1 MEGEVGPQGEVLV
14 VEDAEG
20 EHAHLRRALAQRG
33 HRVAATRS
41 EDAPARIEAE
51 RPDVVLVGASR
62 ATALLDALPA
72 EQGVTLVPVLVLCE
86 GEDVEE
92 RVALLRAGALRCFAA
107 RPDPLELE
115 AQVGAAVAVGRRY
128 SLLRELALT
137 DPLTGL
143 GNRRHGEN
151 ELAQVVARSTRH
163 GYPLGLALV
172 DLDGFKA
179 VNDTH
184 GHDVGDTVLREAGAR
199 LSACLRGGDTLVR
212 WGGEEFVAILPDTEP
227 AGVLH
232 TAGRLCR
239 SVGCEPFPHG
249 TTRIELTVSVGWADW
264 RGEDPREYV
273 LRADRALYDAK
284 GAGRN
289 TVRPQLDS

>member
-1 MEGEVGPQGEVLV
+1 MDGDGPQGAVLV

-20 EHAHLRRALAQRG
+20 EHAHLRRALAHRG
-33 HRVAATRS
+33 YRVSASAG
-41 EDAPARIEAE
+41 EAAPARIEAE
-51 RPDVVLVGASR
+51 RPDVVLVGA
-62 ATALLDALPA
+62 APAPALLGALPR
-72 EQGVTLVPVLVLCE
+72 EQGATLVPVLVLCASEDTE
-86 GEDVEE
+86 G
-92 RVALLRAGALRCFAA
+92 RVALLHAGAMNCLPD
-107 RPDPLELE
+107 RPDPLELD
-115 AQVGAAVAVGRRY
+115 ALVGAAVAVGRRY
-128 SLLRELALT
+128 AALRELALT

-184 GHDVGDTVLREAGAR
+184 GLDAGDAVLREAGSR
-199 LSACLRGGDTLVR
+199 LLACLRGGDTLVR
-212 WGGEEFVAILPDTEP
+212 WGGEEFVALLPDTDA

-232 TAGRLCR
+232 TARRLCR
-239 SVGCEPFPHG
+239 AVSCVRFAHHG
-249 TTRIELTVSVGWADW
+249 TQIDLTISVGWADW
-264 RGEDPREYV
+264 RGEDPREFV

-289 TVRPQLDS
+289 TVRPNPEN